1 MLRSSRLASR
11 ALTHALACTS
21 KSAAESAP
29 TRANVRAAAATGRR
43 RWEPESRGGW
53 RGQSSSSDPHLH
65 GWSPYKGFADTANDD
80 MGFVEV
86 DLSMVPR
93 PVASGPASATIDR
106 DGDPTFASVDF
117 GSVRHYR
124 IEVTTAAVRGAGT
137 SGSVEITFIGDQGVS
152 PPISLEYAT
161 GFTPRFE
168 RGTTLPFRVTSYMD
182 PGRLSQVQVRL
193 IPEMSQVG
201 HGWLLENVKVT
212 NEETGD
218 VSHFNS
224 RKWFGESDCGGRD
237 GPLSQLLAMDVCPGK
252 RERGET
258 RADLPVVNLTVSA
271 AGATVPHVDK
281 TKEGIRAVMQR
292 EWGHGGEDAYF
303 FKSSKIEGEKNV
315 VAFGVAD
322 GVYMW
327 RWQGIDAGEF
337 SRRLMG
343 LASEVFSGFTEVKSE
358 SNEHK
363 FEKNRPE
370 HLLKAAYAGVREEGV
385 QGSTTA
391 CIATI
396 DQTHGLLRSANVGD
410 SGFMIVRGDPGNRG
424 VCHRSPHQEHEF
436 GRPFQLGHHA
446 NSDTPEDAMLTAFP
460 LEPGD
465 IVVMGSDGL
474 WDNLSE
480 IEILEVIES
489 VFQGSSA
496 SAGLGAESQGVM
508 NRASRELVSAAYTA
522 SMDKR
527 RTTPYSLAATE
538 WFDMVYSGGKKDD
551 ITAVVVN
558 VG

>member
-11 ALTHALACTS
+11 ALTHPLACTS
-21 KSAAESAP
+21 KP
-29 TRANVRAAAATGRR
+29 TADALPTWTNLRAAAATGRIF
-43 RWEPESRGGW
+43 PASAESRA
-53 RGQSSSSDPHLH
+53 QSSSSEPHLH

-93 PVASGPASATIDR
+93 PVASGPASATR
-106 DGDPTFASVDF
+106 DHNGDPTFASVDF

-124 IEVTTAAVRGAGT
+124 VEVTTAAIRGAGT
-137 SGSVEITFIGDQGVS
+137 SGSVEVTFIGDQGVS
-152 PPISLEYAT
+152 PPIPLEYVE
-161 GFTPRFE
+161 GDSPGFE

-201 HGWLLENVKVT
+201 HGWLLEHVRVT
-212 NEETGD
+212 CEETGS
-218 VSHFNS
+218 VTHFNS
-224 RKWFGESDCGGRD
+224 RKWFGESDCGGKD
-237 GPLSQLLAMDVCPGK
+237 GPLSQLMGEDVCP
-252 RERGET
+252 RLRPDGET
-258 RADLPVVNLTVSA
+258 RDSLPVVNLSVSA

-303 FKSSKIEGEKNV
+303 FKASKIDSQRDV

-343 LASEVFSGFTEVKSE
+343 LASEVFSGQTEVLSE
-358 SNEHK
+358 SEEHQFK
-363 FEKNRPE
+363 KDRPE
-370 HLLKAAYAGVREEGV
+370 HLLKAAYAGVLEEGV

-396 DQTHGLLRSANVGD
+396 DQRHGLLRSANVGD
-410 SGFMIVRGDPGNRG
+410 SGFMICRGDPGARL

-446 NSDTPEDAMLTAFP
+446 NSDSPTDAMLTAFP

-480 IEILEVIES
+480 SEILEVIES

-496 SAGLGAESQGVM
+496 SAGLGAENQGVM
-508 NRASRELVSAAYTA
+508 NKASRALVSAAYTA

-551 ITAVVVN
+551 ITCVVCN